1 MRVDWFKRRI
11 TILFKTLIGF
21 WHFKINF
28 FYIGSIKCLL
38 KQFWKLL
45 KILCHDFS
53 IDFGHII
60 LKHLIFKEKIYFL
73 SQNDNLL
80 FELHLLLYQFRV
92 DDILRLYGVLSSL
105 NIARLIGKILAIDIY
120 NEGNEVLDQINYK
133 I

>member
-1 MRVDWFKRRI
+1 
-11 TILFKTLIGF
+11 
-21 WHFKINF
+21 
-28 FYIGSIKCLL
+28 
-38 KQFWKLL
+38 
-45 KILCHDFS
+45 
-53 IDFGHII
+53 

>member
-1 MRVDWFKRRI
+1 
-11 TILFKTLIGF
+11 
-21 WHFKINF
+21 
-28 FYIGSIKCLL
+28 L
-38 KQFWKLL
+38 KY
-45 KILCHDFS
+45 
-53 IDFGHII
+53 
-60 LKHLIFKEKIYFL
+60 LIFKEKIYFL